1 MSLAQE
7 LVKKGIIGEKK
18 ASSLEYKAKSKDKKV
33 EEVILENGVISEKK
47 LFEIKSRLIDIPL
60 KKVYP
65 EDVDLDLLKLVP
77 GKTAGHYKVVPLGFQ
92 GDVLELGM
100 VYPEDEKAKDA
111 INFLAR
117 QGGFEYKIYLITPT
131 NFKEIYK
138 KYRGLKKEVSE
149 ALEEAQKRER
159 EEKEKKSPKKETK
172 GKLERLTEKTPI
184 SKVIDV
190 LLRHALEGS
199 ASDIHI
205 EPFGSKLR
213 VRFRV
218 LGDLHSSIF
227 LPENYLSTLVA
238 RVKILSDLRIDE
250 SRIPQD
256 GRFSKEIDGRK
267 IDFRVSTFPT
277 AKGEKV
283 ALRILDP
290 KEGLKSFDDLGLSE
304 RGYQKLKKSVEQ
316 PAGMI
321 LVSGPTGSGKTTTL
335 YALLQHL
342 NKDEVNIVTLE
353 DPIEYFLPGLN
364 QSQIKPEIGYTFAK
378 GLRFVLRQDPDI
390 IMVGELRDEESA
402 ILAAHA
408 ALVGDLLLATIHT
421 TNVLNVPTRLINLG
435 VKPYLVPV
443 TVSTMLSQRLVR
455 KLCDNCKKKTKPN
468 KEEEEIVKKELDGLP
483 EDIKKK
489 IDLDGFDIWKE
500 QGCRECEQRGFSG
513 RVGVFEVL
521 NMTEPLSEVIMS
533 GDLSEFKIA
542 EEAERQK
549 MVTMRQD
556 AFLKVLKGETTIK
569 EALSVVRE
577 K

>member
-1 MSLAQE
+1 MSLIKE
-7 LVKKGIIGEKK
+7 LVKKGILEEKK
-18 ASSLEYKAKSKDKKV
+18 ASAFQYEAKNKEKTI
-33 EEVILENGVISEKK
+33 EEVLLENGVIPEKK
-47 LFEIKSRLIDIPL
+47 LFEIKSRLVDVPL

-65 EDVDLDLLKLVP
+65 EDVDIDLLKLIP
-77 GKTAGHYKVVPLGFQ
+77 GKTAGHYKVIPLGIQ

-117 QGGFEYKIYLITPT
+117 QGGFDYEIYLVTPN
-131 NFKEIYK
+131 NFKEIYR
-138 KYRGLKKEVSE
+138 KYRGLEKEVSE
-149 ALEEAQKRER
+149 ALEEAQKEEE
-159 EEKEKKSPKKETK
+159 EEKKKFKKGTPK
-172 GKLERLTEKTPI
+172 GLERLTERTPI

-205 EPFGSKLR
+205 EPFGGKLR

-227 LPENYLSTLVA
+227 LPEDYLSTLVA

-256 GRFSKEIDGRK
+256 GRFSKEVSGRK
-267 IDFRVSTFPT
+267 VDFRVSTFPT
-277 AKGEKV
+277 AHGEKV
-283 ALRILDP
+283 ALRVLDP
-290 KEGLKSFDDLGLSE
+290 KEGLKNFDDLGLSE
-304 RGYQKLKKSVEQ
+304 RGYQKLKRSVEQ

-342 NKDEVNIVTLE
+342 NKEEVNIVTLE
-353 DPIEYFLPGLN
+353 DPIEYFLQGLN

-402 ILAAHA
+402 KLAAHA

-421 TNVLNVPTRLINLG
+421 TNVLNVPTRLVNLG
-435 VKPYLVPV
+435 VKPYLIPV

-455 KLCDNCKKKTKPN
+455 RLCDNCKEKSKPN
-468 KEEEEIVKKELDGLP
+468 KEEEEVIKQELEGLP
-483 EDIKKK
+483 KDVEKEIDFNDLNIWKKK
-489 IDLDGFDIWKE
+489 
-500 QGCRECEQRGFSG
+500 GCRECEQRGFSG
-513 RVGVFEVL
+513 RIGVFEVL
-521 NMTEPLSEVIMS
+521 DMTEPLSEIVI
-533 GDLSEFKIA
+533 GGNLNEFKIS